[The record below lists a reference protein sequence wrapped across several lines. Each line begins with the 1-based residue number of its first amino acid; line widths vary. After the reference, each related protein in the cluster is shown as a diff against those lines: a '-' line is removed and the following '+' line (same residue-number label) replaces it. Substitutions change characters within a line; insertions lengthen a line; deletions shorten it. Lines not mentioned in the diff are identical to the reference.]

1 MRCDVLLPQAQL
13 FERLPGGNAQLAGD
27 QVDVG
32 NLLGH
37 RVLHLNPRI
46 HLDEDILPRSS
57 SRNSTVPAQ
66 LYPIWRAKATASTHI
81 L

>member
-1 MRCDVLLPQAQL
+1 MKTYS
-13 FERLPGGNAQLAGD
+13 
-27 QVDVG
+27 
-32 NLLGH
+32 
-37 RVLHLNPRI
+37 
-46 HLDEDILPRSS
+46 PRSS